1 MRHWTEELDDDA
13 DEPLVRPY
21 TITGGRTTA
30 GRDDLTLITLI
41 SLVTAQTPSGTD
53 ATAERHALQP
63 EHRTVLRLCARRP
76 VAVAEIAAELD
87 LPVSVTKILIGDL
100 IETGRVRARPP
111 LAFAQNGA
119 LPDMTI
125 LEAVRNGLREL

>member
-1 MRHWTEELDDDA
+1 MRHWTEDLEDDA

-41 SLVTAQTPSGTD
+41 TVRATPGTD
-53 ATAERHALQP
+53 TAAGRPALQP
-63 EHRTVLRLCARRP
+63 EHRAVLRLCTRRP

-100 IETGRVRARPP
+100 IDVGRVRARPP
-111 LAFAQNGA
+111 LAFAHNGA
-119 LPDMTI
+119 HPDMTI
-125 LEAVRNGLREL
+125 LEAVRDGLRGL

>member
-1 MRHWTEELDDDA
+1 MRHWTEDLDEDA

-41 SLVTAQTPSGTD
+41 TAQTPAGTD
-53 ATAERHALQP
+53 TAADRQALQP
-63 EHRTVLRLCARRP
+63 EHRAVLRMCGHRP
-76 VAVAEIAAELD
+76 VAVAEIAAELN

-100 IETGRVRARPP
+100 IDSGRVRARPP
-111 LAFAQNGA
+111 LAFARNGEQA
-119 LPDMTI
+119 DMTL
-125 LEAVRNGLREL
+125 LEAVRNGLRRL

>member
-1 MRHWTEELDDDA
+1 MRHWTEDLDDDA

-41 SLVTAQTPSGTD
+41 TLITAQTTPGTD
-53 ATAERHALQP
+53 PAAGRHGLQP
-63 EHRTVLRLCARRP
+63 EHRTVLRLCARGP

-100 IETGRVRARPP
+100 IDTGRVRARPP
-111 LAFAQNGA
+111 LAFGRNGA
-119 LPDMTI
+119 LPDMTM
-125 LEAVRNGLREL
+125 LEAVRDGLRGL

>member
-1 MRHWTEELDDDA
+1 MRHWTEDLDDDA

-41 SLVTAQTPSGTD
+41 SAQTAAGPDSAAD
-53 ATAERHALQP
+53 RHALQP
-63 EHRTVLRLCARRP
+63 EHRTVLRLCNRRP

-100 IETGRVRARPP
+100 IEDGRVRARPP
-111 LAFAQNGA
+111 LAFAQNGT

-125 LEAVRNGLREL
+125 LEAVRNGLRRL